1 MLLVL
6 LNLPIQ
12 RLLIS
17 LGQELI
23 VCFKPRDLFGHD
35 LSLSQLLNPCLYSMQ
50 LGLDLVHGFLK
61 LAFLGGHCQLSLVS
75 DHVNTLGSSLLEDS
89 DALVDAQGCSFL
101 LFLKPEK
108 GGLLPLARF
117 LQEDLSIKKLL
128 VSLVLAVDH
137 EF

>member
-6 LNLPIQ
+6 FNLLIQ

-17 LGQELI
+17 LDQELI
-23 VCFKPRDLFGHD
+23 VCFKSRDLFGHD
-35 LSLSQLLNPCLYSMQ
+35 LSLSQLLHPCLHSMQ
-50 LGLDLVHGFLK
+50 LGLDLVHGLLK
-61 LAFLGGHCQLSLVS
+61 LAFLGCHCQLTLVS
-75 DHVNTLGSSLLEDS
+75 DHINTLGSCLLEDS
-89 DALVDAQGCSFL
+89 DALVDAQGRSFL

-108 GGLLPLARF
+108 GGLLPLPCF
-117 LQEDLSIKKLL
+117 LQKDLSIKKLL